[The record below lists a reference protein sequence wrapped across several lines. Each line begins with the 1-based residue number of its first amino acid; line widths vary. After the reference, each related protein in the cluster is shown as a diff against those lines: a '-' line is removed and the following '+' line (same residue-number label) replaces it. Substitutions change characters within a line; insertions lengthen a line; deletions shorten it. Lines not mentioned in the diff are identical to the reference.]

1 MMNALEA
8 VLRRPRTVLTLMV
21 VMVLA
26 GVFTYITI
34 PKEADPDIQVP
45 VLYISIPLQGISPED
60 AERLLIKPMEEEL
73 RGLEGLKQL
82 TSIASQGHAAIIT
95 EFETDIDPHV
105 ASQKVREKVDI
116 AKAELPS
123 DAEEPDGYRD
133 ST

>member
-1 MMNALEA
+1 MMAALES
-8 VLRRPRTVLTLMV
+8 VLRRPRTVLTMML

-26 GVFTYITI
+26 GIYTYITI

-82 TSIASQGHAAIIT
+82 TSIASLAAKLS
-95 EFETDIDPHV
+95 V
-105 ASQKVREKVDI
+105 NW
-116 AKAELPS
+116 
-123 DAEEPDGYRD
+123 
-133 ST
+133 